1 MALTTSE
8 IQRIKAELGFNLLN
22 AGADV
27 YVGGITAFFENVLQ
41 VYAQS
46 GASTTCTTVIPTP
59 TQLPTAV
66 AITLA
71 SSSGFASGLQ
81 VLIDVDGLQEAVTI
95 QSISGSVITVLLAK
109 PHQGTYPVTIPSTGT
124 VTSSTTVVPALP
136 SPPTLASLTLASAVG
151 FSANDTIIV
160 DDGVRQES
168 TKAISVIGNV
178 VTCMLLK
185 GHAGT
190 YAVTVEG
197 GESIIRSI
205 LQILQTLSPLG
216 GNAGSLGGNLG
227 GAADGAGIK
236 KVDEIEFFG
245 ATSFAGTGA
254 SFAGNTLQQTLAL
267 IEYWRDQLASV
278 IGIRRRNKKCGG
290 TLSQY

>member
-168 TKAISVIGNV
+168 TKAISVIGE
-178 VTCMLLK
+178 CRHL
-185 GHAGT
+185 HA
-190 YAVTVEG
+190 AEG
-197 GESIIRSI
+197 ARW
-205 LQILQTLSPLG
+205 
-216 GNAGSLGGNLG
+216 
-227 GAADGAGIK
+227 
-236 KVDEIEFFG
+236 
-245 ATSFAGTGA
+245 
-254 SFAGNTLQQTLAL
+254 
-267 IEYWRDQLASV
+267 Y
-278 IGIRRRNKKCGG
+278 IRRDRGG
-290 TLSQY
+290 WRINHSQHSTNPADAVPTRRQRG